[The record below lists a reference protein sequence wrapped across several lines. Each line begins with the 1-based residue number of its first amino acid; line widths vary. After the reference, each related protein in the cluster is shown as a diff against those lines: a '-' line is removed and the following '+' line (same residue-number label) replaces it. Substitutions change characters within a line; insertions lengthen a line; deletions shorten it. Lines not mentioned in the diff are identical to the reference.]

1 LDDIAING
9 RTEMHVEG
17 IVLGCVDCIGLALKR
32 DQRWD
37 VLNVLIKP
45 SIPLMWVISS
55 CVVLS

>member
-37 VLNVLIKP
+37 VLNILIKP
-45 SIPLMWVISS
+45 SMP
-55 CVVLS
+55 